1 MKIAILEP
9 DIGELDHTLQIL
21 SSVGHLCFGTR
32 SDEGLRRLLE
42 DVSIDLFLLDWSEPD
57 RQRYETLRYLARREF
72 VGPIVLLTSAQTAC
86 GVINSGLECGADV
99 HVNKPLS
106 ESESLAPLHALS
118 SGPYYAMR
126 ASSSQMM

>member
-9 DIGELDHTLQIL
+9 DVGELDRTLQIL
-21 SSVGHLCFGTR
+21 SSAGHLCFGTR

-57 RQRYETLRYLARREF
+57 RGRYETLRYLARREF
-72 VGPIVLLTSAQTAC
+72 VGPIVLFTSPQTAC

-99 HVNKPLS
+99 HVTKPLS
-106 ESESLAPLHALS
+106 EGESLAPLHALGN
-118 SGPYYAMR
+118 GPYYAAR
-126 ASSSQMM
+126 TAISQMM